1 MFKVNKKTAEQR
13 HIQEFDVLLIML
25 LITSVFIVDFEQLN
39 IYWVRLS
46 DISVVPLSLS
56 LSLFA
61 QI

>member
-13 HIQEFDVLLIML
+13 HIREFDVLLIML